1 MVDPMVGSK
10 HNKVSFLLENA
21 MNRRKGFTLIELLV
35 VIAIIAILIGLLL
48 PAVQKVREAAN
59 RAKSQNNIRQIGL
72 ACHSFHDGNN
82 GRFPLLIDMGTGASP
97 GNGTVSAHYLILP
110 YIEGGNVAQTFVN
123 GTTAANMQ
131 SYNRP
136 PPGTAAAPPGAAT
149 NIIRTYIS
157 PADPSASDGTTLSM
171 VPLTGTAG
179 VTPAPNSGGTYAT
192 TSYALNGL
200 VFVNGSGIKTMIDG
214 TSQTVMIAER
224 YQVCTHATGTGAT
237 PVPSATNQAYCLWG
251 MGAISAQTAAFAL
264 RFPANA
270 GYPTSTPALTQFS
283 PNSPV
288 PISGS
293 IGGAQGSGT
302 VASYATLGTA
312 ANAAPGFQSAPRGT
326 IYCDDRVPQTPHTGG
341 MIVCLGDGSTR
352 IVQNSISPYTFWAA
366 CTPSGNET
374 LGSDW

>member
-1 MVDPMVGSK
+1 
-10 HNKVSFLLENA
+10 

-82 GRFPLLIDMGTGASP
+82 GRFPLLIDNGTGASP
-97 GNGTVSAHYLILP
+97 GNGTTSAHYQILP

-123 GTTAANMQ
+123 GNTAANMQ

-136 PPGTAAAPPGAAT
+136 LPGTAAAPPGAAT

-157 PADPSASDGTTLSM
+157 PADPSASDGFQATGVS
-171 VPLTGTAG
+171 LTGTSG
-179 VTPAPNSGGTYAT
+179 VTPPPNSGGTYAT

-200 VFVNGSGIKTMIDG
+200 VFTNGSGIKTMIDG
-214 TSQTVMIAER
+214 TSQTIMIAER
-224 YQVCTHATGTGAT
+224 YQVCKHGTGTTAVTAGS
-237 PVPSATNQAYCLWG
+237 PDSYCLWG
-251 MGAISAQTAAFAL
+251 MGAYSATTAAFAL
-264 RFPANA
+264 RFPTTA
-270 GYPTSTPALTQFS
+270 GYPTAASGTGINALTQFS

-288 PISGS
+288 PTATTTNPPLPGM
-293 IGGAQGSGT
+293 GGATNIPNYNT
-302 VASYATLGTA
+302 VGPTWNAT
-312 ANAAPGFQSAPRGT
+312 PGFQSAPRGS
-326 IYCDDRVPQTPHTGG
+326 IICDDRVPQTPHTGG
-341 MIVCLGDGSTR
+341 MIVCLGDGSSR
-352 IVQNSISPYTFWAA
+352 IVQNSVSPYTFWAA
-366 CTPSGNET
+366 VTPAGNET

>member
-1 MVDPMVGSK
+1 
-10 HNKVSFLLENA
+10 

-82 GRFPLLIDMGTGASP
+82 GRFPLLIDSGTGASP
-97 GNGTVSAHYLILP
+97 GNGTVSAHYLLLP
-110 YIEGGNVAQTFVN
+110 YIEGGNVAQTFSQTVM
-123 GTTAANMQ
+123 A

-136 PPGTAAAPPGAAT
+136 LPGTAAAPPGAST

-157 PADPSASDGTTLSM
+157 PADPSASDGFQLTN
-171 VPLTGTAG
+171 VAITGTSG
-179 VTPAPNSGGTYAT
+179 VTPPPNSGGTYAT

-214 TSQTVMIAER
+214 TSQTIMIAER
-224 YQVCTHATGTGAT
+224 YQVCTHNAGTGASAAPT
-237 PVPSATNQAYCLWG
+237 ATNQAYCLWG
-251 MGAISAQTAAFAL
+251 LGAYSAQTAAFAL
-264 RFPANA
+264 RLPTTT
-270 GYPTSTPALTQFS
+270 GYPTSTPAVTQFS

-288 PISGS
+288 PIATTSNPPLPGV
-293 IGGAQGSGT
+293 GGATPIANYITVGS
-302 VASYATLGTA
+302 VWNAT
-312 ANAAPGFQSAPRGT
+312 PGFQSAPRGT

-341 MIVCLGDGSTR
+341 MIVCLGDGSSR
-352 IVQNSISPYTFWAA
+352 IVQNSMSPYTFWAA
-366 CTPSGNET
+366 VTPAGNET